1 MGLRCQH
8 DEDLVVIEL
17 VGQEPTHVAD
27 QIGLV
32 VVEVDDVTAAF
43 SKGLRSGHDD
53 QFTHRGSFQA
63 KARQEPGRV
72 ALPGGLSSGDLGTDV
87 MPAMSLERSLAVRAC
102 FPPTAASVRAARSFV
117 GSAVDGPAEVRD
129 TAVLLTSELATNVV
143 RHAATDFEVALRPLN
158 ATTVRVCVIDQSV
171 GVPVIRE
178 KPDDAEA
185 GRGMTLVATLAAAW
199 GVDRQPHGKAVW
211 FDLAPV
217 SLRAGSGA
225 TGP

>member
-1 MGLRCQH
+1 M
-8 DEDLVVIEL
+8 
-17 VGQEPTHVAD
+17 
-27 QIGLV
+27 
-32 VVEVDDVTAAF
+32 
-43 SKGLRSGHDD
+43 
-53 QFTHRGSFQA
+53 
-63 KARQEPGRV
+63 
-72 ALPGGLSSGDLGTDV
+72 
-87 MPAMSLERSLAVRAC
+87 AVRAC